1 METPEFIVV
10 MSPDATTLRGLR
22 RALAAS
28 GFDVEAA
35 LDWMETISGL
45 RRRPVS
51 LLVADLDEFSS
62 DDLDRVRRLHAEF
75 QRVGIIALVSLAT
88 PAVRAAERAGVV
100 RAVLEKPISLA
111 RLEETV
117 RAALAWTTSP

>member
-1 METPEFIVV
+1 METPELIVV

-35 LDWMETISGL
+35 LDWMETISAL

-51 LLVADLDEFSS
+51 LQAANPVEVVAAELVQIG
-62 DDLDRVRRLHAEF
+62 HQ
-75 QRVGIIALVSLAT
+75 QRDGA
-88 PAVRAAERAGVV
+88 AAERGYRLHPVEGSLHV
-100 RAVLEKPISLA
+100 KPA
-111 RLEETV
+111 RRE
-117 RAALAWTTSP
+117 RPSQAP